1 VVGFED
7 CDENDIKIAWS
18 KLVAKASSAKQ
29 TSDAKDEEGEMQDIK
44 IKNKIVFVTPV
55 QAQAL
60 FSEGVVSTDETECY
74 SMVLDKVNMH
84 QAFDLDQDLI
94 DLAKLPSFPKSK
106 KLIFKMIF
114 TTNVKEDQ
122 VR

>member
-1 VVGFED
+1 
-7 CDENDIKIAWS
+7 
-18 KLVAKASSAKQ
+18 
-29 TSDAKDEEGEMQDIK
+29 M
-44 IKNKIVFVTPV
+44 VT
-55 QAQAL
+55 
-60 FSEGVVSTDETECY
+60 TDETECY
-74 SMVLDKVNMH
+74 SVVLDKVNMH

-122 VR
+122 AKQMDEAMEDNYH